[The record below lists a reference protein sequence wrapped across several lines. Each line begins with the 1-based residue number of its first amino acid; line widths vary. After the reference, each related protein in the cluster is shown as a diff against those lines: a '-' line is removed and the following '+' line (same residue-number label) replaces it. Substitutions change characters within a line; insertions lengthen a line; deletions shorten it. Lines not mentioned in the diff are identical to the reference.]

1 MPALTKADPAQHLL
15 SAVSAGLI
23 AGIRTILGSATMVM
37 LVMPVS
43 LPGGI
48 GPALDV
54 ILIGGAVLGALVALL
69 SSYPGVVAQVQDGPA
84 VIIGVMA
91 TGLPHRCA
99 AARRRNSSSWW
110 CSPA

>member
-1 MPALTKADPAQHLL
+1 MQQVAKADPAQHLV

-43 LPGGI
+43 LPGGVA
-48 GPALDV
+48 PALDA

-69 SSYPGVVAQVQDGPA
+69 STYPGVVAQVQDGPA

-91 TGLPHRCA
+91 TSLAASLRGSLPA
-99 AARRRNSSSWW
+99 
-110 CSPA
+110 